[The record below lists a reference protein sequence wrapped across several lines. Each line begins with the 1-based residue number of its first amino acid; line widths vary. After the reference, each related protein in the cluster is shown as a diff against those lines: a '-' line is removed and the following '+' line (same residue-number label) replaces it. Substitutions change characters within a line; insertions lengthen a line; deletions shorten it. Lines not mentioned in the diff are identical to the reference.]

1 MTENRDFDFICQFE
15 SECQSYANDI
25 ILRICKK
32 AIRVM
37 NQQEATLA
45 GSTDDYPNNFT
56 FYDILS
62 IELQDRSYNEINPFL
77 EDFIV
82 STLENEYDKVK
93 GIEKLVLE
101 YSECTENSECDINK
115 VKRNIYEQFHT
126 MLNEHYSIKKIQNY
140 IERL

>member
-1 MTENRDFDFICQFE
+1 
-15 SECQSYANDI
+15 
-25 ILRICKK
+25 
-32 AIRVM
+32 M

-62 IELQDRSYNEINPFL
+62 IELQDRSYNQINPFL

-101 YSECTENSECDINK
+101 YSECSEDSECDIEK
-115 VKRNIYEQFHT
+115 VKRNIYEQFHS
-126 MLNEHYSIKKIQNY
+126 MLNEHYTIKKIQNY